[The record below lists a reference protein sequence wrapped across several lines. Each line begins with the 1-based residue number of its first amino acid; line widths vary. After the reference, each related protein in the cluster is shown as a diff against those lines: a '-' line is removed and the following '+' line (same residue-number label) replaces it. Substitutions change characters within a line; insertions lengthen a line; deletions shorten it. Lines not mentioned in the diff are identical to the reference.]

1 LFPLLFLLSL
11 PKWYEINKAETRQ
24 VLIYFTVIYLQQLD
38 WNSSNVCLVGYKVS
52 IHLHQQH
59 FFSMRMCTAYIT
71 SDNHKLSVIINAGK
85 L

>member
-1 LFPLLFLLSL
+1 M
-11 PKWYEINKAETRQ
+11 
-24 VLIYFTVIYLQQLD
+24 QQLD
-38 WNSSNVCLVGYKVS
+38 CNGSNVGYVVVKVG
-52 IHLHQQH
+52 IHLQSTK

>member
-1 LFPLLFLLSL
+1 
-11 PKWYEINKAETRQ
+11 
-24 VLIYFTVIYLQQLD
+24 LQQLD

>member
-1 LFPLLFLLSL
+1 L

-38 WNSSNVCLVGYKVS
+38 CNGSNVDYVVVKVS
-52 IHLHQQH
+52 IHLQSTK
-59 FFSMRMCTAYIT
+59 FFPMRMCTAYIT